1 MPADPGTLHLV
12 GTPIG
17 NLEDITLRALRVL
30 REVDLIAAEDTR
42 VTRKL
47 LSHYEI
53 HVPMVSLHRHNER
66 QRTHE
71 ILQHL
76 ASGQRVAL
84 VTDAGMPGVSDPG
97 RRLAAQAVRAGFPVQ
112 VVPGPSAVLAA
123 LTAAAL
129 ETDRFAFE
137 GFLPRKGVQRRE
149 RLEQMAAMPHTLV
162 LFEASGRLVQTLR
175 DLQGA
180 LGPRRAAVVRELTK
194 RFEEVVRGD
203 WDALLDHF
211 TQRPPRGELV
221 VVVEGVSRPDRAV
234 WNDRHVSGE
243 LERMLEQGIDRR
255 DAIRLVT
262 SLSGRPRREVYS
274 LALQLRGPS
283 GPGRE
288 RL

>member
-1 MPADPGTLHLV
+1 MPDDSGTLYLV

-17 NLEDITLRALRVL
+17 NLEDVTLRALRIL

-53 HVPMVSLHRHNER
+53 HTPTVSLHRHNER
-66 QRTHE
+66 QRTPE
-71 ILQHL
+71 LLGHL
-76 ASGQRVAL
+76 AAGRSLAL
-84 VTDAGMPGVSDPG
+84 VSDAGMPAVSDPG
-97 RRLAAQAVRAGFPVQ
+97 GRLAAQAVQAGCPLQ

-123 LTAAAL
+123 LTVAGL

-149 RLEQMAAMPHTLV
+149 RLEQLAALPHALV
-162 LFEASGRLVQTLR
+162 LFEAPGRLVQTLR
-175 DLQGA
+175 DLQEV
-180 LGPRRAAVVRELTK
+180 LGKRRAAVVRELTK

-211 TQRPPRGELV
+211 TARPPRGELV

-255 DAIRLVT
+255 EAIRLVA

-274 LALQLRGPS
+274 LALQVRAPS